1 MFLPNLFQSTLP
13 RGERRGKGIFSG
25 TYVSISIHAPTW
37 GATWSGAFGP
47 GTEGISIHAPTWGA
61 TRYGIHIS
69 KH

>member
-1 MFLPNLFQSTLP
+1 MFLPNLFQSTLPRGERQVKGVVTDPLAGFQSTLP

-37 GATWSGAFGP
+37 GAT
-47 GTEGISIHAPTWGA
+47 
-61 TRYGIHIS
+61 RYGIHIS